1 MPLSIEI
8 SVRRLRSD
16 NPSDRLEAARYLAAH
31 AVPDHEGLL
40 REALAKENVHWIRV
54 ALLRAIARVSSRE
67 ESAQVSSSDK
77 DDVPPKLAAEVYAD
91 ALETTSSQLI
101 HEVEPLLGALRLNA
115 EAEVA
120 DFTTSKTRRALDRL
134 DELLAAFS
142 RLRRAA
148 AAPRAEEFSLDELV
162 QRCVQEAPLP
172 EGVVVKKAGPQPC
185 VVEGDSSLISMC
197 LANGLRNSVEATV
210 AAGGQPNSSP
220 ITVAWGHTDVDCW
233 VSIVDMGVGFRG
245 SIQRALE
252 MGTTTKE
259 GHLGMGLAI
268 ANQALASMG
277 GRLLLV
283 PNEKGVRFEMRWPKQ
298 LI

>member
-1 MPLSIEI
+1 MPLSVET
-8 SVRRLRSD
+8 SFRHLRSE

-31 AVPDHEGLL
+31 AVPDHENLL
-40 REALAKENVHWIRV
+40 REALAKENIHWIRI
-54 ALLRAIARVSSRE
+54 ALRRAIARISSRDE
-67 ESAQVSSSDK
+67 PAQVSPSDR
-77 DDVPPKLAAEVYAD
+77 DDVPPKLAAQVYAD

-101 HEVEPLLGALRLNA
+101 HEVEPLLGAMRLNA
-115 EAEVA
+115 EAEIV
-120 DFTTSKTRRALDRL
+120 DFTTSRTRRSLDRL
-134 DELLAAFS
+134 DELLSAFS

-148 AAPRAEEFSLDELV
+148 AAPRAEEFALDELV
-162 QRCVQEAPLP
+162 QRCVQETLLP

-210 AAGGQPNSSP
+210 AAGGDRSSTP

-233 VSIVDMGVGFRG
+233 VSVVDLGVGFRG

-283 PNEKGVRFEMRWPKQ
+283 PNQRGVRFEMRWPKQ
-298 LI
+298 LM